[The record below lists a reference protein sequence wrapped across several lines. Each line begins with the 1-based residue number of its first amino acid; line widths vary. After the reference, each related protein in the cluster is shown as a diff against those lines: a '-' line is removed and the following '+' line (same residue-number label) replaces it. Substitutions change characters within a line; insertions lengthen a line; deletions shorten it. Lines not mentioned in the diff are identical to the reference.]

1 MIRTGK
7 GPSRRD
13 RAIMKVLVIGANG
26 PLGLEVLNQCQHHP
40 YQFLDD
46 SHDRK

>member
-13 RAIMKVLVIGANG
+13 RVMKVLVTGANG

-40 YQFLDD
+40 YQFLDN
-46 SHDRK
+46 SHYRK